1 MKNPQDIPTI
11 EESLAV
17 LAEVAKV
24 VHQALDLEYQ
34 TRRDNLRNA
43 NVNPN
48 LSAVQ
53 TGIQNDVRFFA
64 SSTKFDPAQLAV
76 IRAVFAAWK
85 PTPKVREVHL
95 PVIY

>member
-17 LAEVAKV
+17 LAEVVKV
-24 VHQALDLEYQ
+24 VHQSLDLEYE

-53 TGIQNDVRFFA
+53 TGIQNDVIA
-64 SSTKFDPAQLAV
+64 TSTKFDPAQLAV
-76 IRAVFAAWK
+76 IHAVFAAWK

-95 PVIY
+95 PVINY